1 MLTVICG
8 LPSGLREIVTDF
20 FRKENFDIIEKIMYT
35 PADVQWH
42 TLSPK
47 RDASEAAIN
56 HCRFTYPS
64 FGRTIGI
71 CDGDISD
78 ALCGK
83 KNCLLTCS
91 SDRPE
96 IYSELK
102 AGYGGYVNTIFVYT
116 DPERLEEIYKKHCG
130 NDAEE
135 EIRRRVQLGGM
146 LRKLYTE
153 NIDLFDDI
161 VIFGGEGSEFDSNS
175 VCRQLRNIIK
185 KSLESQDKLN
195 DSAYVEFP
203 YQGHEQYLFT
213 SYSHNDRDTIMEDL
227 TMLRNHGCRLWYDTA
242 GIRGGQNWP
251 DIIADKLEHCAQVL
265 LFWSRSSSVSHE
277 VANEINYA
285 INVGKPVLP
294 IMIDDAV
301 MTGGMKLRIGSLQ
314 YIQRANFDYKKNL
327 LHSIS
332 PNVFGK

>member
-1 MLTVICG
+1 
-8 LPSGLREIVTDF
+8 
-20 FRKENFDIIEKIMYT
+20 
-35 PADVQWH
+35 
-42 TLSPK
+42 
-47 RDASEAAIN
+47 
-56 HCRFTYPS
+56 
-64 FGRTIGI
+64 
-71 CDGDISD
+71 
-78 ALCGK
+78 
-83 KNCLLTCS
+83 
-91 SDRPE
+91 
-96 IYSELK
+96 
-102 AGYGGYVNTIFVYT
+102 
-116 DPERLEEIYKKHCG
+116 
-130 NDAEE
+130 
-135 EIRRRVQLGGM
+135 
-146 LRKLYTE
+146 
-153 NIDLFDDI
+153 
-161 VIFGGEGSEFDSNS
+161 
-175 VCRQLRNIIK
+175 
-185 KSLESQDKLN
+185 
-195 DSAYVEFP
+195 
-203 YQGHEQYLFT
+203 
-213 SYSHNDRDTIMEDL
+213 MEDL